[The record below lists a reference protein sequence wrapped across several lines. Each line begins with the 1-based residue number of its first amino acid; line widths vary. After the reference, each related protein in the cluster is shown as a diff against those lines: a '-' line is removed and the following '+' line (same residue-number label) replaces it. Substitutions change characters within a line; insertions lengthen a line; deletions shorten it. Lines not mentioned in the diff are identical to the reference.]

1 MNNLRCLTR
10 PLVCCWIFCLPF
22 ALAAQAPR
30 TSGEGPE
37 ATAEGVVTELYDL
50 VTFDAGTTPDWDKV
64 RSLFLDEA
72 IIVLRT
78 TRTESTQF
86 TLEGFVQDF
95 VNFIERANV
104 EQTGFVEEI
113 IRMESMVFRDIAHVL
128 VLYEAHIPGRDRP
141 PSQGVDSFQL
151 IKKDGRWWI
160 VSITNDV
167 PNPDNPVPAELP
179 N

>member
-1 MNNLRCLTR
+1 MYNSRSLIRL
-10 PLVCCWIFCLPF
+10 LYCCWIPCFPL
-22 ALAAQAPR
+22 ALVAQPQQA
-30 TSGEGPE
+30 SGDGTE

-50 VTFDAGTTPDWDKV
+50 VTFDAGTTPNWDKV

-72 IIVLRT
+72 IVILRT

-104 EQTGFVEEI
+104 EQTGFIEEI
-113 IRMESMVFRDIAHVL
+113 TQMKSMVFRDIAHVL
-128 VLYEAHIPGRDRP
+128 VLYEASIPGRDRP
-141 PSQGVDSFQL
+141 PTQGVDSFQL

-160 VSITNDV
+160 VSITNDL
-167 PNPDNPVPAELP
+167 PNPDNPVPAELG